1 MVISGHYIYNNLSIS
16 QNPNIT
22 EPLSNMISKIKPA
35 RVLEI
40 GTFQGG
46 LTLMIRDIL
55 DQYGLYQTDLTTYD
69 IHDPVYLKNS
79 ISTENKNITI
89 KLETLFC

>member
-1 MVISGHYIYNNLSIS
+1 MTISGHFIYNNLSIS
-16 QNPNIT
+16 QHQNVI
-22 EPLSNMISKIKPA
+22 EPFSNMISKIKPE

-40 GTFQGG
+40 GTSQGG

-69 IHDPVYLKNS
+69 IYDPVYLKNS

-89 KLETLFC
+89 KCI